1 MTSQVSDFVARFFI
15 RDQASQRLGEMEA
28 SAQRFAGRM
37 ADIGSQLSRYGTQI
51 KEGLLPGTGTKDLSA
66 LSEQQATALRE
77 RLNGLGQSM
86 LKLSA
91 SGNASSQAMDALN
104 TRLEDTA
111 RRMQRLGVSSAGL
124 RQVQREMFGLTAASR
139 QLGVQHSEAGKSTQF
154 MADATQQAK
163 TGVLQMAAA
172 SQGVLAGM
180 AALDGN
186 IQHLALSLIFL
197 QFTGALKTSIQFIA
211 LTVAIGGAIK
221 MMKKMWAEKKKA
233 EGFAAGWDLVTGNLD
248 AVNQSMERASEIVG
262 RLGLD
267 AGLFSPSVQ
276 GVRNTEA
283 LAQAMLVLAKGGVDE
298 GQDELLRAFFT
309 HLQIA
314 QRETDGLTGALVD
327 WDSAVKTALE
337 RFGRLVLEFK
347 ELGGTLPEEV
357 DVGAGDP
364 LDLEEFWRRGARGF
378 RHYMTITEDFSRQ
391 DVADKL
397 GISLGEV
404 DKLFSKMND
413 LWEDYLGKDRE
424 KATEAKNE
432 LNAIFKEFED
442 ARVTGVGVW
451 TSIMEDEIDSLVDYI
466 AKSFMEGEPN
476 ITAAVNRSLT
486 PATEAARGW
495 LQLWVSLTLS
505 AMQTSRRRC

>member
-51 KEGLLPGTGTKDLSA
+51 KEGLLPGTGAKDLSA

-211 LTVAIGGAIK
+211 LTIAIGGAIK

-233 EGFAAGWDLVTGNLD
+233 EGFAAGWDLMTGNLD
-248 AVNQSMERASEIVG
+248 AANQSMERASEIVG

-267 AGLFSPSVQ
+267 AGLFSPSVRRLRGTQ
-276 GVRNTEA
+276 KPLPKPCCCWQR
-283 LAQAMLVLAKGGVDE
+283 E
-298 GQDELLRAFFT
+298 GWMRARKSCSEPSSLTSRLLRERRMG
-309 HLQIA
+309 LQ
-314 QRETDGLTGALVD
+314 
-327 WDSAVKTALE
+327 
-337 RFGRLVLEFK
+337 GR
-347 ELGGTLPEEV
+347 
-357 DVGAGDP
+357 
-364 LDLEEFWRRGARGF
+364 
-378 RHYMTITEDFSRQ
+378 
-391 DVADKL
+391 
-397 GISLGEV
+397 
-404 DKLFSKMND
+404 
-413 LWEDYLGKDRE
+413 
-424 KATEAKNE
+424 
-432 LNAIFKEFED
+432 
-442 ARVTGVGVW
+442 
-451 TSIMEDEIDSLVDYI
+451 
-466 AKSFMEGEPN
+466 
-476 ITAAVNRSLT
+476 
-486 PATEAARGW
+486 
-495 LQLWVSLTLS
+495 
-505 AMQTSRRRC
+505 